1 MSSALPAQQ
10 LFLIAIACCALLMSG
25 LWLAQVRTRN
35 ATAADAGWAGCI
47 LVCVLLY
54 SALGGGDRARNLCLV
69 AMAFVWGGRLIRL
82 VLARCKGPEDAR
94 YARLRQEWGSAAGR
108 MFFGLYLLQAMV
120 AALVSVPYLVSASDP
135 SARLRPMETAALA
148 LWCAAFAGEVLAD
161 AQLRAFK
168 GSSAGKGR
176 VCDVGLWRY
185 SRHPNYF
192 FEWLMWVALALFAS
206 GAPHGHLAWGAP
218 VIMLVFLTKVSGIPP
233 AEQQSLRS
241 RGDAYRRYQAVTS
254 PFVPWP
260 PRKSS

>member
-1 MSSALPAQQ
+1 MSPALSEQY
-10 LFLIAIACCALLMSG
+10 LFLIAIACSALLMSV
-25 LWLAQVRTRN
+25 LWLVQVRTSN

-54 SALGGGDRARNLCLV
+54 GALGGGDRTRGLCLV
-69 AMAFVWGGRLIRL
+69 AMAFLWGGRLIRL

-94 YARLRQEWGSAAGR
+94 YARLRAEWGSTAGR
-108 MFFGLYLLQAMV
+108 MFFGLYMLQAFV
-120 AALVSVPYLVSASDP
+120 AALVSVPYLVSAADP
-135 SARLRPMETAALA
+135 STALRPTETAALA
-148 LWCAAFAGEVLAD
+148 LWCAAFALEVLAD
-161 AQLRAFK
+161 AQLRAYK
-168 GSSAGKGR
+168 ASDAGKGK

-218 VIMLVFLTKVSGIPP
+218 VIMLVFLTRVSGIPP
-233 AEQQSLRS
+233 AEQQSLLS
-241 RGDAYRRYQAVTS
+241 KGDAYRRYQAVTS